1 MNCKKHHKLEICASF
16 ARQLHFLY
24 IGKSET
30 VDNGYKFKYLTLEM
44 HGLQG
49 LLQVEIIICISMHFK
64 TFLVE

>member
-1 MNCKKHHKLEICASF
+1 MKCKKHHKLEICVSS

-30 VDNGYKFKYLTLEM
+30 IDTGYKCKYLTLEM
-44 HGLQG
+44 HGFKG
-49 LLQVEIIICISMHFK
+49 LLQVEIIICISTHFN